1 MSLVKKLSFPLLASL
16 LIIVVLFSGT
26 YKSWIRISYE
36 INKLEIIEKFCVN
49 KEETTFKC
57 EGKCHLKTTLDKV
70 DEESKSSNK
79 AENIPQVQ
87 LLLFNITFEKVKF
100 NSSTNRVELL
110 SYYDNSYSFLSQ
122 SELFHPPPKS

>member
-1 MSLVKKLSFPLLASL
+1 MKKLGFPLLASL

-79 AENIPQVQ
+79 TENIPQVQ
-87 LLLFNITFEKVKF
+87 LLLFKVNFEKLKINALTKGVNLFSK
-100 NSSTNRVELL
+100 
-110 SYYDNSYSFLSQ
+110 YDNLYSFLTQ
-122 SELFHPPPKS
+122 IKFFHPPPKS

>member
-1 MSLVKKLSFPLLASL
+1 MKKLSFPLLASL

>member
-1 MSLVKKLSFPLLASL
+1 VKKLSFPLLASL

>member
-1 MSLVKKLSFPLLASL
+1 MSLVKKLGFTFLATLLV
-16 LIIVVLFSGT
+16 IVVLFSGT

-70 DEESKSSNK
+70 DEENKSSNK
-79 AENIPQVQ
+79 AEKIPQVQ
-87 LLLFNITFEKVKF
+87 LLLFNVTFEKVKF
-100 NSSTNRVELL
+100 SSSTYGVELL
-110 SYYDNSYSFLSQ
+110 SYYENSYSFLSQ
-122 SELFHPPPKS
+122 TELFHPPPKS